1 MSERLPVAT
10 FDIPAAEV
18 RRGYRSAIYFDHA
31 RRVAEAHPD
40 RDARGV
46 LMQVFQRND
55 AVLCGIDEAI
65 AVLKVGA
72 GRWTDRRQAETAFDE
87 YIEAKQRARGAG
99 SAARL
104 AALTELV
111 QLEERL
117 DDLWRSEWDELDV
130 HALHDGDRI
139 APWETVMHVA
149 GRYSAFAHL
158 ESVYLGVL
166 ARRTLVATNT
176 RRVTDAAAGKPI
188 LFFADRFDHWSTQG
202 GDGYAARTGGATGVA
217 SDAMAS
223 WWGDRGTGTT
233 PHALIAFFEGDTVA
247 ATEAFRA
254 RVPDVPVIAL
264 VDFANDCALTAR
276 QCADALGPA
285 LWGVRLD
292 TSGQLV
298 DRSVSGAS
306 VVPSVRP
313 MGDTDPTGVNAVLVE
328 NVRAELDRG
337 GHQHVRIVVSGG
349 FNPARIAAFEA
360 ADVPVDAYAVGSS
373 LLRGANDF
381 TADVVRPVAK
391 AGRWERPNPRLV
403 PVP

>member
-1 MSERLPVAT
+1 MGGRLPVET

-31 RRVAEAHPD
+31 RRIAEADPA

-65 AVLKVGA
+65 AVLKVGT
-72 GRWTDRRQAETAFDE
+72 GRWADRRKAELAFDD
-87 YIEAKQRARGAG
+87 YMEAKLRARSAGA
-99 SAARL
+99 ANRL
-104 AALTELV
+104 DALTDLV
-111 QLEERL
+111 RLEEVL
-117 DDLWRSEWDELDV
+117 DDLWRTEWDELEV
-130 HALHDGDRI
+130 AALHDGDDI
-139 APWETVMHVA
+139 APWEPVMHVR
-149 GRYSAFAHL
+149 GRYSSFAHL

-176 RRVTDAAAGKPI
+176 RRVSQAAGGKPL

-217 SDAMAS
+217 SDAMAA

-233 PHALIAFFEGDTVA
+233 PHALIAFFDGDTVA
-247 ATEAFRA
+247 ATRAFQDI
-254 RVPDVPVIAL
+254 VPGVPVIAL
-264 VDFANDCALTAR
+264 VDFDNDCARTAR
-276 QCADALGPA
+276 ECADALGPD

-298 DRSVSGAS
+298 DDSVSGRS
-306 VVPSVRP
+306 PVPSVRP
-313 MGDTDPTGVNAVLVE
+313 MGDFDPTGVNPVLVE

-337 GHQHVRIVVSGG
+337 GHQHVKIVVSGG
-349 FNPARIAAFEA
+349 FNPSRIAAFEA
-360 ADVPVDAYAVGSS
+360 AGVPVDSYAVGSS
-373 LLRGANDF
+373 LLRGNNDF
-381 TADVVRPVAK
+381 TADVVQPVAK
-391 AGRWERPNPRLV
+391 VGRWARPADRLA